1 MTRSR
6 KFFVTYWNPKEIL
19 WDEKIMK
26 YACKCDDHCS
36 DEHDGKWH
44 GHYFVYYHNPRTWND
59 IKSYYG
65 NDAHVEIPKCNSA
78 CIKYILG
85 EGDHAESKSNI
96 VEMGN
101 MPCDNGQH
109 LTYREA
115 INISEENLQELSL
128 ASALMVKKI
137 QAIDSESTKIKLD
150 DWHKDVKVTYICGPS
165 GIGKSLKAVEIL
177 KNEGVKE
184 VSIVKFENQFYHGVT
199 DGKGVA
205 IYDDFRDS
213 HMKASEFINFIDYNK
228 HKMNVKGGSVM
239 NNFNRII
246 ITSVQR
252 PEELYRNMD
261 KEPKKQWLRKIEVI
275 NLFPEIN
282 SEIEDTSWENSIDD

>member
-1 MTRSR
+1 MSRSR
-6 KFFVTYWNPKEIL
+6 KFFVTYWTPKEIL

-44 GHYFVYYHNPRTWND
+44 GHYFVYYNNPRTWND

-85 EGDHAESKSNI
+85 QGDHAESKSNI
-96 VEMGN
+96 VEMGE
-101 MPCDNGQH
+101 MPCDNGKH

-115 INISEENLQELSL
+115 INISEENLQELTL
-128 ASALMVKKI
+128 ADALMVKKI
-137 QAIDSESTKIKLD
+137 QAIDSESSKIQIN
-150 DWHKDVKVTYICGPS
+150 DWHKDIKVTYICGPS
-165 GIGKSLKAVEIL
+165 GIGKSLKAIEIL

-184 VSIVKFENQFYHGVT
+184 FSIVKFENPFYHGVT

-239 NNFNRII
+239 NNFKRII

-261 KEPKKQWLRKIEVI
+261 EEPKKQWLRRIEVI

-282 SEIEDTSWENSIDD
+282 SGSEDTSWENSIDD

>member
-1 MTRSR
+1 M
-6 KFFVTYWNPKEIL
+6 
-19 WDEKIMK
+19 WDEKIMR

-115 INISEENLQELSL
+115 ININEENLQELSL

-184 VSIVKFENQFYHGVT
+184 VSIVKFENHFYHGVT

-228 HKMNVKGGSVM
+228 HKMNVKNGSVM
-239 NNFNRII
+239 NNFTRIV
-246 ITSVQR
+246 ITSVQK
-252 PEELYRNMD
+252 PDELYRFMD
-261 KEPKKQWLRKIEVI
+261 EEPKKQWLRRIEVI
-275 NLFPEIN
+275 NLFPETDF
-282 SEIEDTSWENSIDD
+282 EIEDTSWENSIDD